1 MKEKKVSSVFKSDI
15 ALVWDK
21 ITNHEDYKW
30 REGIR
35 ESVKIDENSYYEI
48 DSNGQRTDYTI
59 LENRPMEFYKLS
71 MENDKTKSTVDYIFH
86 KNEQGCEVEVIQET
100 DFKNAWTG
108 LFAGT
113 FIDMGKLQLRYL
125 YLAKKALGE
134 L

>member
-59 LENRPMEFYKLS
+59 F
-71 MENDKTKSTVDYIFH
+71 
-86 KNEQGCEVEVIQET
+86 
-100 DFKNAWTG
+100 
-108 LFAGT
+108 
-113 FIDMGKLQLRYL
+113 GKQTHGIL
-125 YLAKKALGE
+125 
-134 L
+134 